1 MLALLSSCWLGF
13 LIGLR
18 HALDADHLAAVS
30 TLVVEQPRKWR
41 AASLGAFW
49 GVGHSAALLGAGALL
64 LAFRAQLSERSS
76 EWFELGVSLMLVG
89 LGIRS
94 VRRSLQQRGKP
105 AAHRHGERVHVHA
118 GESDHFHIQSWTI
131 ARRPFLVGIAHG
143 LAGTGAITALALASM
158 PSAGA
163 AFLYLALF
171 AAGSIAGM
179 ALLTGIAGFPI
190 EKLARRP
197 AAHSAVTACVGGA
210 SLVVGIVWGV
220 PIAGHLLG
228 S

>member
-1 MLALLSSCWLGF
+1 
-13 LIGLR
+13 
-18 HALDADHLAAVS
+18 
-30 TLVVEQPRKWR
+30 
-41 AASLGAFW
+41 
-49 GVGHSAALLGAGALL
+49 
-64 LAFRAQLSERSS
+64 
-76 EWFELGVSLMLVG
+76 
-89 LGIRS
+89 
-94 VRRSLQQRGKP
+94 
-105 AAHRHGERVHVHA
+105 
-118 GESDHFHIQSWTI
+118 QSWTI

-228 S
+228 SCPIPCDPPTSRPAMRDLATFVPSGLSDAAPRAASH